1 MPGRLSIA
9 RVEAGEQIIFVRGST
24 AVAKLVLLGLVAPKR
39 QFGAMRGM
47 VELGDSFFDPLPEAK
62 LARWD
67 EQRGA
72 RIR

>member
-24 AVAKLVLLGLVAPKR
+24 AVAKLVPLGPMVPKR

-47 VELGDSFFDPLPEAK
+47 VDLDDSFFDPLPEAK
-62 LARWD
+62 LALWD